1 MSVSDETILFNTNVD
16 EGENRQA
23 AMILQAVYSALK
35 AAGHNPTV
43 QLVGYLVYGEPT
55 YITSR
60 QDARRLI
67 SGSERDELVEELVR
81 FYVKHKGL

>member
-23 AMILQAVYSALK
+23 AMILQEVYSALK
-35 AAGHNPTV
+35 EAGHNPTV
-43 QLVGYLVYGEPT
+43 QLVGYLVSGEPT

-60 QDARRLI
+60 HDARRLI
-67 SGSERDELVEELVR
+67 SDELVEELVR

>member
-16 EGENRQA
+16 EGENHQA
-23 AMILQAVYSALK
+23 AMILQEVYGALK
-35 AAGHNPTV
+35 EAGHNPTV
-43 QLVGYLVYGEPT
+43 QLVGYLVSGEPT

-60 QDARRLI
+60 HDARRLI
-67 SGSERDELVEELVR
+67 SGIERDELVEELVR

>member
-23 AMILQAVYSALK
+23 AMILQEVYSALK
-35 AAGHNPTV
+35 EAGHNPTE
-43 QLVGYLVYGEPT
+43 QLVGYLVSGEPT

-60 QDARRLI
+60 HDARRLI
-67 SGSERDELVEELVR
+67 SGIERDELVEELVR

>member
-16 EGENRQA
+16 EGENSQA
-23 AMILQAVYSALK
+23 AMILHEVYSALK
-35 AAGHNPTV
+35 EAGHNPTV
-43 QLVGYLVYGEPT
+43 QLVGYLVSGEPT

-60 QDARRLI
+60 HDARRLI
-67 SGSERDELVEELVR
+67 SGIERDELVEELVR